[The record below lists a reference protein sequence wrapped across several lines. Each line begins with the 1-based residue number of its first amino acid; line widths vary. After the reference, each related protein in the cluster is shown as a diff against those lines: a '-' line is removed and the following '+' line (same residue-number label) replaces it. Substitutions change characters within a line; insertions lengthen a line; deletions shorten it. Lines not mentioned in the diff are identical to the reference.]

1 MCKGRRM
8 GRPAFS
14 SLELMLISLFA
25 ILLVVCAGLIA
36 VSWLAIHESQSVD
49 NQTSSHSTG
58 GNFKITQGATYQ
70 IELEDKQSNEFKDLA
85 RDVEKMI
92 NNILS
97 QSGLTEEYRSCEV
110 LQFRNGSVDVWFSLQ
125 FSALVQDEEVHK
137 EMVSSIEANEGGI
150 LGNFVID
157 VNSVDIKPPERTT
170 QAPST
175 KILTTPISGNCSE
188 GYRQCSNGNK
198 CIETK
203 LFCNGEADCP
213 DSSDE
218 NVDDCATPCDGR
230 FLLSGRTGSFHSINF
245 PKPYDPNVVCRWI
258 ISVGPGLYIKVNFT
272 ALQTEKDYDFL
283 TFYEGI
289 GNATQLSASVSGD
302 SPTTVRLFSNRA
314 TVEFASDETPN
325 EYTGF
330 NATYTVFNISTIDDQ
345 EKVQCDFQDGF
356 CYWKQC
362 QLDQGDWERYTG
374 PQYPPF
380 TGPIFDHTYGNE
392 SGFYAVTPMKP
403 SRDPREISLLSPML
417 SLARQPSCLSFWY
430 HMYGFQVS
438 RMTVYLVVDSIRIPT
453 AFRQEGDYG
462 NHWYRGQL
470 TLNRTTS
477 VQVIFEAVKN
487 PGDETDIALDDIA
500 LTSGGCEDSGQ
511 PEPTNVP
518 KPTDPPAGSTDCGGP
533 TVLREPNTTFSS
545 MNYPNN
551 YVNKA
556 FCTWYVIADEGKN
569 IHLHFQ
575 NFSLE
580 KIADVVEVRDGWGEG
595 SLLMAVNTGSDPVSD
610 LYSTTSKM
618 TVLFISDNS
627 GTKTGFLA
635 NFTTGY
641 HLGLP
646 APCKPVEYQ
655 CESGEC
661 IPMDNLCDGQ
671 KQCPDGDDEE
681 HCVRLLNGS
690 RSSDGLVQFN
700 VRSEWYSTCSDDWPQ
715 EAANAVC
722 VTLGF
727 RDNNNTR
734 MVAAMGN
741 ESLVKVTVS
750 PDGGLVA
757 TPSQSCLNKSMMHV
771 TCNSKLCGTRLVQP
785 TESERIVGGVNAT
798 VGSWPWIVSLYF
810 GSQHSCGASVV
821 NEEWLVTAAHCV
833 YGKTS
838 SLTLWAALVGL
849 HSHLNPTSP
858 QTQKLNV
865 DRIVMNPHYNKRSK
879 DSDVALI
886 HLGRALTYTAYIQP
900 VCLPDRSQFFPSG
913 LKCTIAGWGY
923 ASENGSPVNILQ
935 EAVVPLVANDKCQ
948 EQLPQYNITG
958 NMLCA
963 GYEEGNIDTCQGDS
977 GGPLVCEEDGRW
989 FLAGVTSFGSGCARP
1004 QSPGV
1009 YARVTEYLDWIQDV
1023 TQLD

>member
-1 MCKGRRM
+1 MFVSKPVYDRIPINRSSILLKHHKSQ
-8 GRPAFS
+8 A

-36 VSWLAIHESQSVD
+36 VSWLAIHESQSVGEFI
-49 NQTSSHSTG
+49 TSSHSTG

-85 RDVEKMI
+85 RDGNKQCE
-92 NNILS
+92 LWS
-97 QSGLTEEYRSCEV
+97 QLCFHLV
-110 LQFRNGSVDVWFSLQ
+110 LCRNGSVDVWFSLQ

-157 VNSVDIKPPERTT
+157 VNSVDIKRKEN
-170 QAPST
+170 
-175 KILTTPISGNCSE
+175 SGCNCSE

-289 GNATQLSASVSGD
+289 GNATQLSGEWFHN
-302 SPTTVRLFSNRA
+302 PTTVRLFSNRA

-727 RDNNNTR
+727 RWDMYLLFATFKTR
-734 MVAAMGN
+734 
-741 ESLVKVTVS
+741 LKT
-750 PDGGLVA
+750 L
-757 TPSQSCLNKSMMHV
+757 PSSCLNKSMMHV

-833 YGKTS
+833 YG
-838 SLTLWAALVGL
+838 LTLWAALVGL

-923 ASENGSPVNILQ
+923 ALYQMQGLFINILQ